1 MSQYLPLLILAI
13 LTAVFGGVSV
23 LMSRILQKPRPNL
36 AKSSPYECGVIDLT
50 PQPERFPV
58 RFFLIAMIFIVFD
71 IEIIFFYPFT
81 MVYRE
86 LGAYG
91 LVAMIIFTVA
101 VFESFLYLLS
111 NGALDWGPVKELRRS
126 RVGLDRN
133 RTTSNTI
140 RRVGIDGRG
149 PGPAVTPE
157 ASPTN
162 IPAEVA

>member
-23 LMSRILQKPRPNL
+23 LMSRILQKPRPNQ
-36 AKSSPYECGVIDLT
+36 AKSSPYECGVIELT
-50 PQPERFPV
+50 PQPERFPI

-81 MVYRE
+81 MVFRE
-86 LGAYG
+86 LGGYG

-111 NGALDWGPVKELRRS
+111 NGALDWGPVKELRTS
-126 RVGLDRN
+126 RLGLDRN

-140 RRVGIDGRG
+140 RRVGTEGRG
-149 PGPAVTPE
+149 AAPGAAPQP
-157 ASPTN
+157 SPTN